1 LKVEKLLFEDSVQ
14 KVWGLLGEHSLH
26 HSSATKGGSLSKK
39 NKEGLKRP
47 TKSNPL
53 IRTSEFIRF
62 RKQLSAAKRVL
73 VSTHAHPDGDG
84 IGAEAALF
92 HYLKAAGKSVRIYNP
107 DPLPSRYR
115 FLDPK
120 ATYLH
125 GPDEGKRWD
134 TFDLWIIVDTNDPRR
149 LGKLWSELAVR
160 AKNIVFLDHHPDT
173 LRPDGDTLES
183 FPYPEHASVVCD
195 ILSSSI
201 GELLYALFQE
211 LKIAKINP
219 GVALGLYVSVMTDTN
234 SFRYA
239 RTTPEAHR
247 IAAEMIALG
256 VNPEEVYQTI
266 FSSKELSHL
275 RLLGEILTQ
284 TQVTKSQKVA
294 WMEIPL
300 ARRKIHKA
308 TADDTMSFLNL
319 LLLLKSA
326 EVVCLFREEDDKET
340 VRVSMR
346 SKGRVV
352 INRIAM
358 ELGGGGH
365 DYAAGLALRAPM
377 EQVVKTVTSRLESL
391 ARKK

>member
-1 LKVEKLLFEDSVQ
+1 M
-14 KVWGLLGEHSLH
+14 
-26 HSSATKGGSLSKK
+26 
-39 NKEGLKRP
+39 
-47 TKSNPL
+47 
-53 IRTSEFIRF
+53 RTPEFIRF

-73 VSTHAHPDGDG
+73 VTTHAHPDGDG
-84 IGAEAALF
+84 IGAEVALF

-120 ATYLH
+120 AAFLH
-125 GPDEGKRWD
+125 GPDEGSRWAN
-134 TFDLWIIVDTNDPRR
+134 FDLWIIVDTNDPRR

-173 LRPDGDTLES
+173 LRPDGETMES
-183 FPYPEHASVVCD
+183 FPYPDHASVVCD
-195 ILSSSI
+195 VTSSSI

-247 IAAEMIALG
+247 IAAEMISLG

-284 TQVTKSQKVA
+284 TQVTKSQRVA

-300 ARRKIHKA
+300 GRRKIHKA

-319 LLLLKSA
+319 LLLLRSS

-340 VRVSMR
+340 VRVSIR

-352 INRIAM
+352 VNRLAM

-377 EQVVKTVTSRLESL
+377 DQVVKIVTTRLEAL
-391 ARKK
+391 ARK